1 MIEYD
6 VARRQLRGEEN
17 VVTWEQKRRC
27 KSSSSGQ
34 VTRTHQYQPNKLYE
48 LNCSSVVDKEALK
61 PKSVHFERV
70 TTHGNSTSYPLTC
83 CTAARIVFGQPRSSD
98 IVASTGILFKTALIN
113 VLSFG
118 CIRIVA
124 CSFLVVCFLL
134 CQLCLQNFNPSLKIL
149 EIRQHI
155 HFIHH

>member
-48 LNCSSVVDKEALK
+48 LNCSSVVYKEALK
-61 PKSVHFERV
+61 PKS
-70 TTHGNSTSYPLTC
+70 
-83 CTAARIVFGQPRSSD
+83 
-98 IVASTGILFKTALIN
+98 GILKELQLTGTA
-113 VLSFG
+113 
-118 CIRIVA
+118 RHT
-124 CSFLVVCFLL
+124 
-134 CQLCLQNFNPSLKIL
+134 P
-149 EIRQHI
+149 
-155 HFIHH
+155 